1 MKKATSKLDLKGA
14 NMEVIDINPVE
25 MIILTS
31 LWTDGAGQNIE
42 KSFDKDTE
50 NTKMMTSW
58 QEVKKD
64 EQ

>member
-25 MIILTS
+25 MIILAS
-31 LWTDGAGQNIE
+31 LWTDGAGQNT
-42 KSFDKDTE
+42 KMFDKDTE

>member
-1 MKKATSKLDLKGA
+1 
-14 NMEVIDINPVE
+14 MEVIDINPVE

-31 LWTDGAGQNIE
+31 LWTDGAGQNIG